1 MAFAGLA
8 ASALVMAAVLL
19 ANVYLATGTLA
30 PTPFQIAA
38 TAVPLAANLVL
49 IFAGI
54 PQRSEEPRD

>member
-1 MAFAGLA
+1 
-8 ASALVMAAVLL
+8 MAAVLL